1 MPGPSDHVGEG
12 LAAFLTGHPAPAG
25 TEVLHWPEDSPT
37 QGPVTQSPAT
47 QSPATQS
54 PATQSPATQ
63 SPATQSPATQYQP
76 TPGQPAM
83 SHLTLSHLTL
93 SHLTLSHLTLG
104 ELTAAAARLADALGD
119 VAGYPVACVVDG
131 GASALTAMFAT
142 WLAGGVF
149 LPVSARLP
157 DPELAAYLR
166 HPCPAVVI
174 SPAGHEARIPAGL
187 PCLVE
192 HEPRRWTPAG
202 PAASPCGEPLPP
214 GTALVMRTS
223 GTTGTAKPVL
233 LRHAG
238 VRDGIDTVIAQL
250 RGRAKPS
257 PAAAPSPA
265 ATPSPAT
272 ATPDPPM
279 PNLVPVSLALW
290 AGLWNALFAFRVGAP
305 AVLLDRFD
313 PAQFALLVQK
323 FSIRSTILAP
333 AMMTMLGDSPDVTS
347 LAPLRYVRS
356 ITAPLTPG
364 QARRFRDRF
373 GVQVLNCYGQ
383 TELGGEVVGWT
394 AADLRE
400 FGDRKLG
407 AVGRPHAGVTVRVLG
422 QDVSQEA
429 GELPSGQ
436 IGEIWIRSP
445 FAAGQALQAPQTPQ
459 ASQTHQL
466 TQAPQTAPTV
476 PAPTVPAPAVPAP
489 AVPAPAVPAPAV
501 PAAADGFL
509 RTGDLGRLD
518 DDGFLWIEGR
528 TSDVINRGGL
538 KILPQ
543 EVEETLRRHPQ
554 IADACVA
561 GVPDERL
568 GEVPVAW
575 IRALPGT
582 RPEEN
587 DLRAFTRQALA
598 AYKVPVAV
606 RLVEDFP
613 RNEIGKVL
621 RRELAAGWEARQ

>member
-1 MPGPSDHVGEG
+1 
-12 LAAFLTGHPAPAG
+12 
-25 TEVLHWPEDSPT
+25 
-37 QGPVTQSPAT
+37 
-47 QSPATQS
+47 
-54 PATQSPATQ
+54 
-63 SPATQSPATQYQP
+63 
-76 TPGQPAM
+76 
-83 SHLTLSHLTL
+83 
-93 SHLTLSHLTLG
+93 
-104 ELTAAAARLADALGD
+104 
-119 VAGYPVACVVDG
+119 
-131 GASALTAMFAT
+131 
-142 WLAGGVF
+142 
-149 LPVSARLP
+149 
-157 DPELAAYLR
+157 
-166 HPCPAVVI
+166 
-174 SPAGHEARIPAGL
+174 
-187 PCLVE
+187 
-192 HEPRRWTPAG
+192 
-202 PAASPCGEPLPP
+202 
-214 GTALVMRTS
+214 
-223 GTTGTAKPVL
+223 
-233 LRHAG
+233 
-238 VRDGIDTVIAQL
+238 
-250 RGRAKPS
+250 
-257 PAAAPSPA
+257 
-265 ATPSPAT
+265 
-272 ATPDPPM
+272 M
-279 PNLVPVSLALW
+279 PNLIPVSLALW

-445 FAAGQALQAPQTPQ
+445 FAAGQAPQTPP
-459 ASQTHQL
+459 SITNTPSNPSCPHRP
-466 TQAPQTAPTV
+466 APRPAPPTV
-476 PAPTVPAPAVPAP
+476 SCAPATS
-489 AVPAPAVPAPAV
+489 
-501 PAAADGFL
+501 AAWTTTASFGS
-509 RTGDLGRLD
+509 RAG
-518 DDGFLWIEGR
+518 

>member
-1 MPGPSDHVGEG
+1 
-12 LAAFLTGHPAPAG
+12 
-25 TEVLHWPEDSPT
+25 
-37 QGPVTQSPAT
+37 
-47 QSPATQS
+47 
-54 PATQSPATQ
+54 
-63 SPATQSPATQYQP
+63 
-76 TPGQPAM
+76 
-83 SHLTLSHLTL
+83 
-93 SHLTLSHLTLG
+93 
-104 ELTAAAARLADALGD
+104 
-119 VAGYPVACVVDG
+119 
-131 GASALTAMFAT
+131 
-142 WLAGGVF
+142 
-149 LPVSARLP
+149 
-157 DPELAAYLR
+157 
-166 HPCPAVVI
+166 VVI

-489 AVPAPAVPAPAV
+489 AVPAPAVPA
-501 PAAADGFL
+501 AADGFL

>member
-1 MPGPSDHVGEG
+1 MPVPSDPVGEG

-25 TEVLHWPEDSPT
+25 TEVLHWPEDPPAQDQVATRQPT
-37 QGPVTQSPAT
+37 PARPT
-47 QSPATQS
+47 PR
-54 PATQSPATQ
+54 
-63 SPATQSPATQYQP
+63 QP
-76 TPGQPAM
+76 TPGQLA
-83 SHLTLSHLTL
+83 LSR
-93 SHLTLSHLTLG
+93 LTLG
-104 ELTAAAARLADALGD
+104 ELTTAATRLANTLGD
-119 VAGYPVACVVDG
+119 VAGYPVACLVDG

-157 DPELAAYLR
+157 DQELAAYLR

-187 PCLVE
+187 PRLIE
-192 HEPRRWTPAG
+192 REPRQWTAAR
-202 PAASPCGEPLPP
+202 PAATPCGDPLPP
-214 GTALVMRTS
+214 GTAIVMRTS

-238 VRDGIDTVIAQL
+238 VREGIDTVITRL
-250 RGRAKPS
+250 RGRAAS
-257 PAAAPSPA
+257 RTAARPGTA
-265 ATPSPAT
+265 ATPEVGTQA
-272 ATPDPPM
+272 PDPPM
-279 PNLVPVSLALW
+279 PNLIPVSLALW
-290 AGLWNALFAFRVGAP
+290 AGLWNVLFAFRVAAP
-305 AVLLDRFD
+305 AVLLDRFA
-313 PAQFALLVQK
+313 PVRFALLVEK
-323 FSIRSTILAP
+323 FSVRSTILAP
-333 AMMTMLGDSPDVTS
+333 AMMTMLCDAPDVTS

-373 GVQVLNCYGQ
+373 GVQVMNCYGQ

-422 QDVSQEA
+422 EDA
-429 GELPSGQ
+429 GELPAGQ
-436 IGEIWIRSP
+436 LGEIWIRSP
-445 FAAGQALQAPQTPQ
+445 FAAAQAAQATQAAQAP
-459 ASQTHQL
+459 
-466 TQAPQTAPTV
+466 
-476 PAPTVPAPAVPAP
+476 PAGA
-489 AVPAPAVPAPAV
+489 
-501 PAAADGFL
+501 FL

-538 KILPQ
+538 KVLPQ

-575 IRALPGT
+575 IRAIPGT
-582 RPEEN
+582 RPEEA
-587 DLRAFTRQALA
+587 DLRAFTRQSLA

-621 RRELAAGWEARQ
+621 RRELAAGWEACQ